1 MYKEWTLMSKPMTR
15 RTAREILIKIFY
27 QADVNGDVDTS
38 EYVGRLDSKDDLK
51 EYLVTCGG
59 EDAEKTSLKAEDQIG
74 FIKAVC
80 FQWDMHRDEI
90 DDMIRRYSINWKL
103 ERMARTDLAIMREA
117 ACEIR
122 YIDDVPAAV
131 TINEAV
137 ELAKIYGTEK
147 STSFI
152 NAVLGKIA
160 SENE

>member
-1 MYKEWTLMSKPMTR
+1 MAGSMTR

-27 QADVNGDVDTS
+27 QTDVNGDSDSS
-38 EYVGRLDSKDDLK
+38 EYVDRLDKTDDLK
-51 EYLVTCGG
+51 EYVATCGG
-59 EDAEKTSLKAEDQIG
+59 EDAESQKAAGDQID
-74 FIKAVC
+74 FIRSVC

-90 DDMIRRYSINWKL
+90 DEKISKYSINWKL

-117 ACEIR
+117 ATELL
-122 YIDDVPAAV
+122 YIDDVPSAV

-147 STSFI
+147 STKFI

-160 SENE
+160 EE